1 VSGKQGKKDTGYTV
15 ERTKNQ
21 NRESKRL
28 PAARRIAGRPMTRDQ
43 KRATCFEPARSTTV
57 LAVIREGRAVMAGDG
72 QVTVGDTI
80 MKQKAVK
87 VRTMYKDTVLAGFAG
102 AAADA
107 FSLFERLEGKL
118 EKFKGN
124 LTRAAVELAKDW
136 RTDRILRRLEALIL
150 AMDRDHMLIISGTGD
165 VIEPDEAVAA
175 IGSGGPYALAA
186 AKALLAHSDLAAPAI
201 AKEALKIASSICV
214 YTNEQIVVH
223 EIGEKR

>member
-1 VSGKQGKKDTGYTV
+1 MAKGDLQPATGDGHFQMTKD
-15 ERTKNQ
+15 N
-21 NRESKRL
+21 KRL
-28 PAARRIAGRPMTRDQ
+28 TRV
-43 KRATCFEPARSTTV
+43 EPVRSTTV
-57 LAVIREGRAVMAGDG
+57 LAVIRNGRAVMAGDG
-72 QVTVGDTI
+72 QVSVGETI

-87 VRTMYKDTVLAGFAG
+87 VRTMYRDTVLVGFAG

-165 VIEPDEAVAA
+165 VIEPDEGVAA

-186 AKALLAHSDLAAPAI
+186 AKALLAHSDLDSPTI
-201 AKEALKIASSICV
+201 AREALKIASSICV
-214 YTNEQIVVH
+214 YTNEEIVVH
-223 EIGEKR
+223 EIGEKG